1 MSGCRLKPSS
11 AVVLSLP
18 TALPAAAKLR
28 ELRLTWCTCAANRGL
43 GVAAILKALRMCRNL
58 QRVFISELENIEDGA
73 DRPRLV
79 RKGHPWL
86 PQLVADVVSD
96 LRQLVCLGLVLD
108 VDDDTIQQ
116 TRQRFE
122 TEWRTLRPC
131 LWFGIYSSIP
141 RGLDVPYVHFSEMI
155 IPECGICPEFW

>member
-131 LWFGIYSSIP
+131 LWFDIYSSIP